1 MDSRTNKMDS
11 TEVPVEKHY
20 NCRRFLTP
28 VGDSQIDPVVDPVD
42 SKVDSTGKHCVSRLF
57 STSIEDT
64 EMDYEVYPVK
74 KHYVSRVFHSR
85 NHGKY

>member
-42 SKVDSTGKHCVSRLF
+42 SKVDSTGKHYVSRLF
-57 STSIEDT
+57 STSIEDSY
-64 EMDYEVYPVK
+64 MDSKLSPVQK
-74 KHYVSRVFHSR
+74 TTRF
-85 NHGKY
+85 